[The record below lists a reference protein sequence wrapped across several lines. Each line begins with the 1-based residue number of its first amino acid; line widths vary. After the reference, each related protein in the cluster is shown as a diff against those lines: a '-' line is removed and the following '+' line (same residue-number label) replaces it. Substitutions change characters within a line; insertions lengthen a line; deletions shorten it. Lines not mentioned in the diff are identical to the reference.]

1 MPLPGP
7 GAPSHRVSSRWC
19 TGGEPR
25 GARGARRGRRSR
37 AHTTHLRPA
46 TTLRATGPTRYWV
59 PYCSRVFPCLGTDT
73 TSERRRPTLY
83 DMRESQVPDSHSSP
97 ARIHSAEARSAKV
110 PTLVPHP
117 PAAAAGL
124 LVITWVISPV
134 DVPLVPAPARP
145 AARLLAP
152 AHALCPQR
160 IELLCGLDGLEA
172 QVAQTPLLV
181 VLVLTW

>member
-1 MPLPGP
+1 MPPLRQKHTISPYDDMSHERVPG
-7 GAPSHRVSSRWC
+7 
-19 TGGEPR
+19 
-25 GARGARRGRRSR
+25 
-37 AHTTHLRPA
+37 
-46 TTLRATGPTRYWV
+46 
-59 PYCSRVFPCLGTDT
+59 
-73 TSERRRPTLY
+73 
-83 DMRESQVPDSHSSP
+83 
-97 ARIHSAEARSAKV
+97 IHSAEARSAKV
-110 PTLVPHP
+110 PLSTLVPHP

-160 IELLCGLDGLEA
+160 VELLRGLDGLEA